1 MEIPFEFKI
10 VFAPLIL
17 MCLDVI
23 FGYIG
28 AMRQGNVNS
37 SIMRDGLW
45 NKTMELM
52 VIAIGFAA
60 QFCISVFGES
70 QLGFTVDI
78 PISTGICAYLCVYE
92 LTSIIENIGKFD
104 YNIGVA
110 FIKLFGIDPS
120 KVGLIPV
127 DDSNDNSDNNS
138 NTDSGV
144 VSGS

>member
-1 MEIPFEFKI
+1 MEIPFDFKI

-60 QFCISVFGES
+60 QFCVSVFGES

-138 NTDSGV
+138 SNDSGV

>member
-1 MEIPFEFKI
+1 MEMPFEFKI

-23 FGYIG
+23 FGYVG
-28 AMRQGNVNS
+28 AMRQGTVNS
-37 SIMRDGLW
+37 SIMREGLW

-52 VIAIGFAA
+52 IIAIGFAA
-60 QFCISVFGES
+60 QFCISVFGEDN
-70 QLGFTVDI
+70 LGFSVDI
-78 PISTGICAYLCVYE
+78 PISTGICAYLCIYE

-127 DDSNDNSDNNS
+127 EHSDDDSDN
-138 NTDSGV
+138 DSGDDSSV

>member
-1 MEIPFEFKI
+1 MPFEFKI

-28 AMRQGNVNS
+28 AMRQGTVNS
-37 SIMRDGLW
+37 SIMREGLW

-52 VIAIGFAA
+52 IIAIGFAA
-60 QFCISVFGES
+60 QYCITVFGES
-70 QLGFTVDI
+70 QLGFTVDV
-78 PISTGICAYLCVYE
+78 PISTGICAYLCIYE

-127 DDSNDNSDNNS
+127 DGSNDNSGDDS
-138 NTDSGV
+138 SGDSGV

>member
-127 DDSNDNSDNNS
+127 DVSNDNSDNNS
-138 NTDSGV
+138 SNDSGV